1 MSTLT
6 SSQQAALDAKG
17 NVLVMAGAGTGK
29 TKTLVECCCALL
41 EGGNALDEILM
52 VTFTEAAAAEMRHRI
67 HIRLASRRD
76 ELLKSPSSSSS
87 FSSSSS
93 NPVGKIE
100 DEDEDEDERKRIAQ
114 HLDEQLA
121 LLDTAD
127 ISTIHGFCLK
137 LIREHFHHE
146 RLQLDPEFSVFSD
159 AQIHQIK
166 HDTLD
171 ALLESHYEGDT
182 DDAKAFREFVTV
194 RARGDEARLRELIWR
209 LHRYAQSLADPNAW
223 VEAQLASF
231 GETEPTSWRAWF
243 AESFAEC
250 RVRWVERFTPFAFSK
265 NVELCLAA
273 LGKLS
278 AKPSMEQIA
287 EALVAIAEAFKAKWP
302 HGHAG
307 KVRDVLD
314 DCFSEAEFLH
324 SLTPTAD
331 GVDPLAQDWE
341 WARHQMLTLLRL
353 TRDFS
358 AAFAQ
363 AKRES
368 AGVDFSDLEQFAL
381 RLLWD
386 AKAASPTAIA
396 LRWRERL
403 AHVFVDEYQD
413 INAAQDTILRAISRE
428 GLDANRFLVG
438 DVKQSI
444 YRFRLADPTIFQSY
458 KRAWSVTPGGG
469 ASVLASGLVS
479 SLAPPSPSQ
488 TIALSDNFRSRQALL
503 DFINPFFT
511 SLMREEIGGVSYDAE
526 AELKFGVPEKREPLS
541 RKSGDEPAVEFHLR
555 LKDGDEDEIAGDDNL
570 GGSETAANELVI
582 LEATEKEARMVAL
595 RLREL
600 REQKFQVWG
609 GEMFHDVEWSDM
621 VVLLRSPSNKVESF
635 AKEFSRAGV
644 PLHASRGG
652 FYDTTEVSDLLS
664 LLQLLDN
671 PLQDIPL
678 LAVLRSPLVGLSLD
692 ELAIIHAAFP
702 KEKFWTAT
710 KMFCFKQTNFSDD
723 AAAIAQAT
731 LPKLKAFHT
740 AFEAWR
746 NLSRLGAISDCL
758 ETVLTDSHYEA
769 MLLAMPRGQE
779 RRANVNRLLNLTR
792 QFDPHQRQGL
802 MRFLDFV
809 KTQRDADA
817 EEEPAPPASTNAVRL
832 MSIHKSK
839 GLEFPVVALP
849 DLSKSFNF
857 QDLYGDVL
865 LDATLGV
872 CPLVVPPKSNG
883 HYASL
888 PHWMAKR
895 RQRRDSLG
903 EEMRLLYVAL
913 TRARDRLILAATTTT
928 KAIETWHAG
937 GDGEPI
943 TPDKLLGAK
952 TYFAWLQ
959 LWLPRVTAFEHWNGD
974 RAGANPLM
982 CWTIYS
988 ENDARLLCGTSA
1000 GDDIKTNPP
1009 AILSAETSARLA
1021 WNYPLT
1027 SATSYAAKTS
1037 VTALRRLVADELSDE
1052 VEKRFQPKS
1061 ARLKSAPESPRP
1073 RGQQR
1078 EQGEGSAK
1086 SSSSFEPQNRSA
1098 AVSQTSR
1105 SSVASAA
1112 AGFQHSRAPG
1122 TSVETTIKLS
1132 AAEIGTAHHAFL
1144 QHVALDNVGDV
1155 GSLARE
1161 VERLVIERVLSRAEA
1176 DVLDM
1181 TSLAQFW
1188 SSPVGR
1194 EIRSQAANVRRE
1206 LPFTMRME
1214 VGEMNRLLKVESV
1227 ELRVGA
1233 GDFVVVQGVADLVV
1247 LLEDEL
1253 WLLDFKTDDV
1263 RADELGDKL
1272 KQYEPQLRIYAE
1284 ALERI
1289 HKKPVTK
1296 CWLHFLRAQK
1306 TVEL

>member
-1 MSTLT
+1 MSALT
-6 SSQQAALDAKG
+6 PSQQAALNAKG

-29 TKTLVECCCALL
+29 TKTLVERCCALL
-41 EGGNALDEILM
+41 EGGCALDELLM

-67 HIRLASRRD
+67 HLRLASRRD
-76 ELLKSPSSSSS
+76 ELAATDPKT
-87 FSSSSS
+87 
-93 NPVGKIE
+93 
-100 DEDEDEDERKRIAQ
+100 AQ

-146 RLQLDPEFSVFSD
+146 QLQLDPEFSVFSD

-166 HDTLD
+166 HETLD
-171 ALLESHYEGDT
+171 ALLESHYGADT
-182 DDAKAFREFVTV
+182 NEPKAFRDFVTV
-194 RARGDEARLRELIWR
+194 RARGDEDRVRELIWG
-209 LHRYAQSLADPNAW
+209 LHRYSQSLASPEGW
-223 VEAQLASF
+223 VERQLGSF
-231 GETEPTSWRAWF
+231 NVAEPTLWRAWF
-243 AESFAEC
+243 VESFAEC
-250 RVRWVERFTPFAFSK
+250 RVRWVQRFSSFSGSK

-273 LGKLS
+273 LGALP
-278 AKPSMEQIA
+278 AKPAVEQIT
-287 EALVAIAEAFKAKWP
+287 EALVSIAEAFKAKWP

-341 WARHQMLTLLRL
+341 WTRHQMLTLLGL
-353 TRDFS
+353 VRDFS
-358 AAFAQ
+358 ADFAR
-363 AKRES
+363 AKREA

-386 AKAASPTAIA
+386 ANTESPTAIA
-396 LRWRERL
+396 LSLRARL
-403 AHVFVDEYQD
+403 TNIFVDEYQD
-413 INAAQDTILRAISRE
+413 INAAQDTILRAVSRT
-428 GLDANRFLVG
+428 GADANRFLVG

-444 YRFRLADPTIFQSY
+444 YRFRLADPTIFQGY
-458 KRAWSVTPGGG
+458 KRAWQTAPVATG
-469 ASVLASGLVS
+469 AVI
-479 SLAPPSPSQ
+479 P
-488 TIALSDNFRSRQALL
+488 LSDNFRSRAALL
-503 DFINPFFT
+503 DFINPFFA
-511 SLMREEIGGVSYDAE
+511 SLMREEIGGVSYDEA
-526 AELKFGVPEKREPLS
+526 AELKFGVPEKRESLS
-541 RKSGDEPAVEFHLR
+541 RKLDGEPSVELHLR
-555 LKDGDEDEIAGDDNL
+555 LKDGNEEDGAGEDNL
-570 GGSETAANELVI
+570 GGGETAANELLI

-600 REQKFQVWG
+600 LEEKFQVWG
-609 GEMFHDVEWSDM
+609 GESFRDVEWSDM

-644 PLHASRGG
+644 PLHAARGG

-671 PLQDIPL
+671 PLQDVPL

-710 KMFCFKQTNFSDD
+710 KMFCFKQTNFSD
-723 AAAIAQAT
+723 AAAVIAQAT
-731 LPKLKAFHT
+731 LPKLKSFH
-740 AFEAWR
+740 ASFESWR

-779 RRANVNRLLNLTR
+779 RRVNVNRLLNLTR

-817 EEEPAPPASTNAVRL
+817 EEESAQPASTNAVRL

-849 DLSKSFNF
+849 DLAKMFNF
-857 QDLYGDVL
+857 QDLSGDVL
-865 LDATLGV
+865 LDAALGV
-872 CPLVVPPKSNG
+872 CPQVVPPKSNG

-888 PHWMAKR
+888 PHWIAKR

-913 TRARDRLILAATTTT
+913 TRARDRLVLSATTTT
-928 KAIETWHAG
+928 KVIETWHAG
-937 GDGEPI
+937 RDGEPI

-952 TYFAWLQ
+952 SYFAWLQ
-959 LWLPRVTAFEHWNGD
+959 LWLPRVTAFENWKGD
-974 RAGANPLM
+974 RAGANPIM
-982 CWTIYS
+982 RWTIYS
-988 ENDARLLCGTSA
+988 ENDTRLLCTASA
-1000 GDDIKTNPP
+1000 EDDAKTNPP
-1009 AILSAETSARLA
+1009 ATLSAETSARLA
-1021 WNYPLT
+1021 WNYPMT
-1027 SATSYAAKTS
+1027 SATSFAAKTS
-1037 VTALRRLVADELSDE
+1037 VTALRRLVADESSDE
-1052 VEKRFQPKS
+1052 SEKRFQPK
-1061 ARLKSAPESPRP
+1061 AALLKPAQQNSRP

-1078 EQGEGSAK
+1078 EQGETDHIH
-1086 SSSSFEPQNRSA
+1086 E
-1098 AVSQTSR
+1098 TSLLDG
-1105 SSVASAA
+1105 AA
-1112 AGFQHSRAPG
+1112 APG
-1122 TSVETTIKLS
+1122 DRRTPGKRVETKIKLS

-1144 QHVALDNVGDV
+1144 QHVLLDSVGDV
-1155 GSLARE
+1155 ESLACE
-1161 VERLVIERVLSRAEA
+1161 IERLVVERVLSRAEA

-1181 TSLAQFW
+1181 NSLVQFW
-1188 SSPVGR
+1188 SSSVGQ
-1194 EIRSQAANVRRE
+1194 EIRSQAAYVRRE

-1214 VGEMNRLLKVESV
+1214 VGEMNRLLKVESA
-1227 ELRVGA
+1227 EYRGGA

-1247 LLEDEL
+1247 VLMDEL

-1263 RADELGDKL
+1263 RADKLVDKL

>member
-1 MSTLT
+1 MSALT
-6 SSQQAALDAKG
+6 PSQQDALKAKG

-29 TKTLVECCCALL
+29 TKTLVERCCALL
-41 EGGNALDEILM
+41 EGGCALDELLM

-67 HIRLASRRD
+67 HLRLASRRD
-76 ELLKSPSSSSS
+76 ELAATDPKT
-87 FSSSSS
+87 
-93 NPVGKIE
+93 
-100 DEDEDEDERKRIAQ
+100 AQ

-166 HDTLD
+166 HETLD

-182 DDAKAFREFVTV
+182 EEAIAFRDFVTV
-194 RARGDEARLRELIWR
+194 RARGDEDRVRELIWR
-209 LHRYAQSLADPNAW
+209 LHRYSQSLAAPEGW

-231 GETEPTSWRAWF
+231 NGAEPTLWRSWF

-250 RVRWVERFTPFAFSK
+250 RVRWVARFTPFAFSK

-273 LGKLS
+273 LGTLP
-278 AKPSMEQIA
+278 AKPAVEQIT

-341 WARHQMLTLLRL
+341 WTRHQMLTLLGL

-363 AKRES
+363 AKREA

-386 AKAASPTAIA
+386 ANTESPTAIA
-396 LRWRERL
+396 LGWRARL
-403 AHVFVDEYQD
+403 THVFVDEYQD
-413 INAAQDTILRAISRE
+413 INAAQDTILRAISRD
-428 GLDANRFLVG
+428 GADANRFLVG

-444 YRFRLADPTIFQSY
+444 YRFRLADPTIFQAY
-458 KRAWSVTPGGG
+458 KRAWSMAEEGRARHSVPAELGQTDGG
-469 ASVLASGLVS
+469 AHGVTR
-479 SLAPPSPSQ
+479 PTSPSQ
-488 TIALSDNFRSRQALL
+488 TIALSDNFRSRAALL
-503 DFINPFFT
+503 DFINPFFA
-511 SLMREEIGGVSYDAE
+511 SLMREEIGGVSYDEA
-526 AELKFGVPEKREPLS
+526 AELKFGVPEKRESLS
-541 RKSGDEPAVEFHLR
+541 RKLGDEPAVEFHLR
-555 LKDGDEDEIAGDDNL
+555 LKDGNEDDGAGDDNL
-570 GGSETAANELVI
+570 GGGETAANELVI

-600 REQKFQVWG
+600 RDQKFQVWG
-609 GEMFHDVEWSDM
+609 GDAFRDVEWSDM

-644 PLHASRGG
+644 PLHAARGG

-702 KEKFWTAT
+702 KEKIWTAT
-710 KMFCFKQTNFSDD
+710 KMFCFKQTNFTDA

-731 LPKLKAFHT
+731 LPKLKSFH
-740 AFEAWR
+740 ASFEAWR

-817 EEEPAPPASTNAVRL
+817 EEESAPPASTNAVRL

-849 DLSKSFNF
+849 DLAKMFNF
-857 QDLYGDVL
+857 QDLSGDVL
-865 LDATLGV
+865 LDAALGV
-872 CPLVVPPKSNG
+872 CPQVVPPKSNG

-888 PHWMAKR
+888 PHWIAKR

-913 TRARDRLILAATTTT
+913 TRARDRLILSATTTT
-928 KAIETWHAG
+928 KVIETWHAG

-959 LWLPRVTAFEHWNGD
+959 LWLPRVTAFENWKGD
-974 RAGANPLM
+974 RAGATPLM
-982 CWTIYS
+982 RWTIYS
-988 ENDARLLCGTSA
+988 ENDARLLCATSA

-1009 AILSAETSARLA
+1009 ATLSAETSARLA

-1027 SATSYAAKTS
+1027 SATSFAAKTS

-1052 VEKRFQPKS
+1052 MEKRFQPKA
-1061 ARLKSAPESPRP
+1061 ARSERARP
-1073 RGQQR
+1073 RAQQR
-1078 EQGEGSAK
+1078 EYG
-1086 SSSSFEPQNRSA
+1086 
-1098 AVSQTSR
+1098 VSGQIHQTSLLGG
-1105 SSVASAA
+1105 AA
-1112 AGFQHSRAPG
+1112 APG
-1122 TSVETTIKLS
+1122 DGRTPGKSVETKIKLS

-1144 QHVALDNVGDV
+1144 QHVALDSVGDV
-1155 GSLARE
+1155 ESLARE
-1161 VERLVIERVLSRAEA
+1161 VERLVVERVLSRAEA

-1181 TSLAQFW
+1181 NSLAQFW
-1188 SSPVGR
+1188 SSSVGQ
-1194 EIRSQAANVRRE
+1194 EIRSQAGNVRRE

-1214 VGEMNRLLKVESV
+1214 VGEMNRMLKVESAEV
-1227 ELRVGA
+1227 RGGA

-1247 LLEDEL
+1247 LLNDEV

-1296 CWLHFLRAQK
+1296 CWLHFLRVGK